1 MKKIW
6 QTSGIAAQLL
16 AVILATPALAEKVNI
31 TLLQMNDVYEI
42 SPVEGGTRGGL
53 ARVAT
58 LRKQLLAKNPR
69 TYTLIAG
76 DFLSPSAIGTA
87 TVNGQRLAGKQM
99 IASLNAMGLDYATF
113 GNHEFDINVQ
123 QLNDRLKESKFQ
135 WFSSNVTT
143 KEGETFP
150 GVTLNRII
158 NVKGDGGKTLRIGLI
173 GLTLD
178 SNPASY
184 VQYTDPIAAA
194 KKQVAA
200 LKGKVDIIIALTH
213 LSIAQDRE
221 LIRSVPEINMVLGGH
236 EHENIQQWRGRNFV
250 PVAKAD
256 ANART
261 VYIHNL
267 VYDTDKPKSL
277 EITSNLQLI
286 TEAIPDDPKT
296 ATVVEK
302 WVDIAFKAFEEMG
315 FYPRE
320 KIATTT
326 IYLDG
331 LEESVRNRPTNLTK
345 IIAQGMLK
353 EVTEA
358 DLAIFNSGSIRIDD
372 TIPPGII
379 TQYDVLRILPFGGK
393 VLEVEMTGELLNQ
406 VLGQGERNRGT
417 GGYLQTANISK
428 DSSGNWLINQ
438 DKLDFNHI
446 YKVAINDFLL
456 SGQEQ
461 GLSFLTRGN
470 QGIKSIVEKRDIRD
484 TTISQFKTLSATSNR
499 EIPAKTP

>member
-16 AVILATPALAEKVNI
+16 AVILATPAFAEKVNI
-31 TLLQMNDVYEI
+31 TLLHMNDVYEI

-87 TVNGQRLAGKQM
+87 AVNGQRLAGKQM

-113 GNHEFDINVQ
+113 GNHEFDINAQ

-143 KEGETFP
+143 KAFP
-150 GVTLNRII
+150 GVPPNRII
-158 NVKGDGGKTLRIGLI
+158 NVKSDGGKTVRVGLI
-173 GLTLD
+173 GLTID

-184 VQYTDPIAAA
+184 VQYTDPITAA

-200 LKGKVDIIIALTH
+200 LKDKVDIIIALTH
-213 LSIAQDRE
+213 LSIAQDRD

-250 PVAKAD
+250 PIFKAD

-286 TEAIPDDPKT
+286 TDAIPDDPET

-331 LEESVRNRPTNLTK
+331 LEESVRNRSTNLTE
-345 IIAQGMLK
+345 IIAQGMLQ
-353 EVTEA
+353 EVPTA

-379 TQYDVLRILPFGGK
+379 IQYDVLRILPFGGK
-393 VLEVEMTGELLNQ
+393 VLEVEMTGELLKQ
-406 VLGQGERNRGT
+406 VLNQGERNRGT
-417 GGYLQTANISK
+417 GGYLQTANITQ
-428 DSSGNWLINQ
+428 DSSGNWLINR
-438 DKLDFNHI
+438 DNLDANRI
-446 YKVAINDFLL
+446 YKVVINDFLL

-461 GLSFLTRGN
+461 GLGFLTRGN

-484 TTISQFKTLSATSNR
+484 TTISQFQTLSATSNR
-499 EIPAKTP
+499 EIPVKMP

>member
-113 GNHEFDINVQ
+113 GNHEFDINAQ
-123 QLNDRLKESKFQ
+123 QLNDRLKESNFQ

-143 KEGETFP
+143 TQGETFP
-150 GVTLNRII
+150 GVSLNRII
-158 NVKGDGGKTLRIGLI
+158 NVKGDGGKTVRVGLI

-221 LIRSVPEINMVLGGH
+221 LIRSVPEINIVLGGH
-236 EHENIQQWRGRNFV
+236 EHENIQQRRGRNFV
-250 PVAKAD
+250 PIAKAD

-286 TEAIPDDPKT
+286 TDAIPDEPET

-331 LEESVRNRPTNLTK
+331 LEESVRNRPTNLTE

-353 EVTEA
+353 EVPEA

-372 TIPPGII
+372 IIPPGII

-393 VLEVEMTGELLNQ
+393 VLAVEMTGELLKQ
-406 VLGQGERNRGT
+406 VLDQGQRNRGT
-417 GGYLQTANISK
+417 GGYLQTGNISQ
-428 DSSGNWLINQ
+428 DPASNWLINQ
-438 DKLDFNHI
+438 EPLENQRI
-446 YKVAINDFLL
+446 YKVAINDFLV
-456 SGQEQ
+456 SGNEQ
-461 GLSFLTRGN
+461 GLGFLTLQA
-470 QGIKSIVEKRDIRD
+470 QGINLIAEKGDIRFSTINQLKSIS
-484 TTISQFKTLSATSNR
+484 TTKVTRL
-499 EIPAKTP
+499 P

>member
-1 MKKIW
+1 MKKFW

-113 GNHEFDINVQ
+113 GNHEFDINAQ
-123 QLNDRLKESKFQ
+123 QLNERLKESNFK

-143 KEGETFP
+143 NQGEAFP
-150 GVTLNRII
+150 GVPLNRII
-158 NVKGDGGKTLRIGLI
+158 NVKGDGGKTVRVGLI

-184 VQYTDPIAAA
+184 VQYTDPITAAQ
-194 KKQVAA
+194 KQVAA

-213 LSIAQDRE
+213 LSIAQDRK

-236 EHENIQQWRGRNFV
+236 EHENIQQRRGRNFV
-250 PVAKAD
+250 PIAKAD

-277 EITSNLQLI
+277 EITSDLQLI
-286 TEAIPDDPKT
+286 TEAIPDDPTT
-296 ATVVEK
+296 AQVVEK

-320 KIATTT
+320 KIATTN

-331 LEESVRNRPTNLTK
+331 LEESVRNGSTNLTE

-353 EVTEA
+353 EVPDA

-393 VLEVEMTGELLNQ
+393 VLAVEMTGELLKR
-406 VLGQGERNRGT
+406 VLDQGERNRGT
-417 GGYLQTANISK
+417 GGYLQTANISQ
-428 DSSGNWLINQ
+428 DRASHWLINQ
-438 DKLDFNHI
+438 QPLEAQRT
-446 YKVAINDFLL
+446 YKVAINDFLV
-456 SGQEQ
+456 SGNEQ
-461 GLSFLTRGN
+461 GLDFLTLQA
-470 QGIKSIVEKRDIRD
+470 QGIKLIAEKEDIRFSTINQLKSIS
-484 TTISQFKTLSATSNR
+484 TTKVTQL
-499 EIPAKTP
+499 P

>member
-1 MKKIW
+1 MKKFW
-6 QTSGIAAQLL
+6 QTSSIAAQLL

-113 GNHEFDINVQ
+113 GNHEFDINAQ
-123 QLNDRLKESKFQ
+123 QLNERLKESNFK

-143 KEGETFP
+143 KEGEAFP
-150 GVTLNRII
+150 GVTLNHII
-158 NVKGDGGKTLRIGLI
+158 NVKGDGGKTVRVGLI

-184 VQYTDPIAAA
+184 VKYTDPIAAA
-194 KKQVAA
+194 QKQVAA

-213 LSIAQDRE
+213 LSIAQDRK

-236 EHENIQQWRGRNFV
+236 EHENIQQRRGRNFV

-277 EITSNLQLI
+277 EITSDLQLI
-286 TEAIPDDPKT
+286 TEAIPDDPTT
-296 ATVVEK
+296 AQVVEK
-302 WVDIAFKAFEEMG
+302 WVDIAFKAFEQMG

-331 LEESVRNRPTNLTK
+331 LEESVRNGSTNLTE

-353 EVTEA
+353 EVPDA

-393 VLEVEMTGELLNQ
+393 VLAVEMTGELLKR
-406 VLGQGERNRGT
+406 VLDQGERNRGT
-417 GGYLQTANISK
+417 GGYLQTANISQ
-428 DSSGNWLINQ
+428 DRASHWLINQ
-438 DKLDFNHI
+438 QPLEAQRT
-446 YKVAINDFLL
+446 YKVAINDFLV
-456 SGQEQ
+456 SGNEQ
-461 GLSFLTRGN
+461 GLDFLTLQA
-470 QGIKSIVEKRDIRD
+470 QGIKLIAEKGDIRFSTINQLKSIS
-484 TTISQFKTLSATSNR
+484 TTKVTQL
-499 EIPAKTP
+499 P